1 MKMFWTSSIGSS
13 SRLSSRKNMPRCAHT
28 ASGPV
33 PLLNAVLIVFRIF
46 ANARTILAVKASLVR
61 TEEDLAECTAQLKG
75 AKEAL
80 TKSEVELATAKAEK
94 DQLELTL
101 ATQWQEL
108 TDKASQVDHSLLETL
123 QHCWNVRMVP
133 GLGCSCWE

>member
-1 MKMFWTSSIGSS
+1 MLQSLRDRIDQEKRDYEDVLDQQHRLLKQAEQQEEHAKACAYCVTSSVVQ
-13 SRLSSRKNMPRCAHT
+13 LEAE
-28 ASGPV
+28 
-33 PLLNAVLIVFRIF
+33 LNVVKIF
-46 ANARTILAVKASLVR
+46 ANRRTILAVKATLVR

-80 TKSEVELATAKAEK
+80 AKSEVELATAKAEK

-108 TDKASQVDHSLLETL
+108 TDKASQVD
-123 QHCWNVRMVP
+123 P
-133 GLGCSCWE
+133 